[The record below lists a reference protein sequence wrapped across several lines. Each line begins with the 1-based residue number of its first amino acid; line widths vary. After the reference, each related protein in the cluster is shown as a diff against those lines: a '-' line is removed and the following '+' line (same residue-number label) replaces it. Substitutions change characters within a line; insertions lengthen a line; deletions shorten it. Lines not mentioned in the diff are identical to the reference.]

1 MNDDISGDF
10 AAHAEVSI
18 ADANCDHAGGA
29 MVVHDDGSGADEDSS
44 LCEVTEEVWRLIEDP
59 FDGEIESRR
68 GIGEGIA
75 RFGAE

>member
-1 MNDDISGDF
+1 MNDDVAGDF
-10 AAHAEVSI
+10 AAHTEVSI
-18 ADANCDHAGGA
+18 ADTDGDHAGGA

-44 LCEVTEEVWRLIEDP
+44 LGEVTEEVGRLIEDP